1 MVHGLQPKVG
11 VREAVSKVQVQV
23 QVQVQVAIAGHGGVE
38 IQNA

>member
-1 MVHGLQPKVG
+1 MVHGSQPKVG

-23 QVQVQVAIAGHGGVE
+23 QVAIAGHGGAE